1 MNMYSLG
8 FPRLYLQG
16 YGIFAQIGQ
25 EVRRFGTAPRVIADA
40 FVRNLLGERISA
52 SFEKSGMKCNILQF
66 AGECSPSQIDLLSD
80 KAKDFGADVVVG
92 VGGGKTLDVSKAV
105 ALSLG
110 CPMVIA
116 PTLAS
121 NDAPTSR
128 VIVTYSDDGE
138 WLGPRFL
145 QLNPDCI
152 FVDSQIISQAPA
164 RFFASGI
171 ADALATYYEAQQCL
185 KKGADNFYNGKQ
197 TVTSQAIARIC
208 NDTIWQYGKEA
219 YESVKRK
226 ECTESVEKVIEA
238 NILLSGVGFEGC
250 GVAAAHGIGLSLSVL
265 TPLYGD
271 AKGLLHGEEVALG
284 ILCQFVLEGR
294 SAEEMKKLQDFL
306 ASLDL
311 PVSFEQA
318 GIADF
323 TPEKVRLV
331 AEASCKPKSRIWN
344 MAAPVSVEL
353 VENALN
359 TVARLGREYMAGKN
373 AN

>member
-1 MNMYSLG
+1 MYSLG

-16 YGIFAQIGQ
+16 YGIFDQIGQ
-25 EVRRFGTAPRVIADA
+25 EVRRFGSTPLVVADS
-40 FVRNLLGERISA
+40 FVRSLLEARISA
-52 SFEKSGMKCNILQF
+52 SFEKAGLKYEVLQF
-66 AGECSPSQIDLLSD
+66 AGECSPNQIDQLTTS
-80 KAKDFGADVVVG
+80 ARNSGADVVVG
-92 VGGGKTLDVSKAV
+92 IGGGKTLDVSKAV
-105 ALSLG
+105 ALNLHV
-110 CPMVIA
+110 PVVIA

-128 VIVTYSDDGE
+128 VIVTYSDEGV

-145 QLNPDCI
+145 TLNPDCI

-219 YESVKRK
+219 YECVKRK

-294 SAEEMKKLQDFL
+294 SAEEIRQLQDFL
-306 ASLDL
+306 DSLDL
-311 PVSFEQA
+311 PVTFEQA
-318 GIADF
+318 GIKDF
-323 TPEKVRLV
+323 TPEKIRLV

-353 VENALN
+353 VEKSLE
-359 TVARLGREYMAGKN
+359 TVAKLGREYMESKN
-373 AN
+373 AG

>member
-1 MNMYSLG
+1 M
-8 FPRLYLQG
+8 
-16 YGIFAQIGQ
+16 
-25 EVRRFGTAPRVIADA
+25 
-40 FVRNLLGERISA
+40 
-52 SFEKSGMKCNILQF
+52 
-66 AGECSPSQIDLLSD
+66 
-80 KAKDFGADVVVG
+80 
-92 VGGGKTLDVSKAV
+92 
-105 ALSLG
+105 
-110 CPMVIA
+110 
-116 PTLAS
+116 S
-121 NDAPTSR
+121 N
-128 VIVTYSDDGE
+128 
-138 WLGPRFL
+138 
-145 QLNPDCI
+145 
-152 FVDSQIISQAPA
+152 
-164 RFFASGI
+164 
-171 ADALATYYEAQQCL
+171 
-185 KKGADNFYNGKQ
+185 
-197 TVTSQAIARIC
+197 
-208 NDTIWQYGKEA
+208 
-219 YESVKRK
+219 ESVKRK

-323 TPEKVRLV
+323 TLEKVRLV

>member
-1 MNMYSLG
+1 MYSLG

-16 YGIFAQIGQ
+16 YGIFDRIGE
-25 EVRRFGTAPRVIADA
+25 EVRRFGSRPLVVADA
-40 FVRNLLGERISA
+40 FVRSLLGERIIA
-52 SFEKSGMKCNILQF
+52 SFEKAGIPCEMLQF
-66 AGECSPSQIDLLSD
+66 AGECSPRQIDLLTSR
-80 KAKDFGADVVVG
+80 AKDFHSDVLVA
-92 VGGGKTLDVSKAV
+92 VGGGKTLDVTKGI
-105 ALSLG
+105 ALNLG
-110 CPMVIA
+110 LPVVIA

-128 VIVTYSDDGE
+128 VIVTYTDEGE

-145 QLNPDCI
+145 ALNPDCI

-208 NDTIWQYGKEA
+208 HETIWQYGKEA
-219 YESVKRK
+219 YDAVRRK

-284 ILCQFVLEGR
+284 ILAQFVLEGR
-294 SAEEMKKLQDFL
+294 SAEEIGKLQDFL
-306 ASLDL
+306 LSLDL
-311 PVSFEQA
+311 PISFEQA

-323 TPEKVRLV
+323 NPEKVRLV

-344 MAAPVSVEL
+344 MAVPVSVEL

-359 TVARLGREYMAGKN
+359 TVASLGRARLARGAAK
-373 AN
+373 A